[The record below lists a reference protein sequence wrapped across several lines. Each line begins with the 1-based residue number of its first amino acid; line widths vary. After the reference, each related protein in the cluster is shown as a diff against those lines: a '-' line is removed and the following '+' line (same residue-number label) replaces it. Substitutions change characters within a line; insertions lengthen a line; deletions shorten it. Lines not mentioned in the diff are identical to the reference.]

1 MARPRFSVLRAIF
14 RLGIAEAIA
23 YRTALFIW
31 ILTSCFP
38 LIALAMWSGIAGESS
53 VGAYTQKDFVG
64 YFVAAFLVRQL
75 TSCWVVWDLER
86 QIASGDLSTLLLR
99 PVHPLLHHL
108 VTNLAALPVR
118 LVLAV
123 PLGFGVLWM
132 AGGASI
138 EANTYSWL
146 LVVPALIGAWLI
158 NFSAQV
164 IIGCLA
170 FWWTR
175 TSALFEV
182 WLGLFVVLSGY
193 VVPIR
198 LMPEAVVAVLDLLPF
213 HASLGFIVEL
223 LLGELSLDA
232 ALLGLALQ
240 WGWVVVLGLLAR
252 LAWRRGLRVYGA
264 VGT

>member
-1 MARPRFSVLRAIF
+1 
-14 RLGIAEAIA
+14 
-23 YRTALFIW
+23 
-31 ILTSCFP
+31 
-38 LIALAMWSGIAGESS
+38 MWSGIAGEST
-53 VGAYTQKDFVG
+53 VGDYTQTDFVG

-75 TSCWVVWDLER
+75 TSSWVVWDLER
-86 QIASGDLSTLLLR
+86 QITSGDLSTFLLR
-99 PVHPLLHHL
+99 PVHPLVHHL
-108 VTNLAALPVR
+108 MTNLAALPVR
-118 LVLAV
+118 LVLAI
-123 PLGFGVLWM
+123 PLGLGVLWM
-132 AGGASI
+132 AGGASV
-138 EANTYSWL
+138 EANTFGWL
-146 LVVPALIGAWLI
+146 LIVPALIGAWLI

-170 FWWTR
+170 FWWTS

-223 LLGELSLDA
+223 FLGELSHEA
-232 ALLGLALQ
+232 ALVGLALQ
-240 WGWVVVLGLLAR
+240 WGWVLTFGLLAR

-264 VGT
+264 VGA